1 MHGSCVPRSR
11 KGIRGECYTRID
23 RLFADDFRHAFGDM
37 FWKLLL
43 AGIDPA
49 HPARQARQQILPNAG
64 QTAGVFVPVLNTAMV
79 RFQIVGTKRIAAFI
93 AQIGHESGQFRYVRE
108 LGNDQ
113 YLSKY
118 DTGTL
123 AKRLG
128 NTPEADGDGQKYRGR
143 GLIQITGR
151 ANYMM
156 CGEAL
161 ALDLIN
167 QPELLEKPQHACMS
181 AAWFWA
187 SRGLNTLAE
196 AGQFDTVT
204 RRINGGQ
211 NGAADRQALYA
222 RAHKVLT

>member
-1 MHGSCVPRSR
+1 MS
-11 KGIRGECYTRID
+11 ITQQQ
-23 RLFADDFRHAFGDM
+23 L
-37 FWKLLL
+37 
-43 AGIDPA
+43 
-49 HPARQARQQILPNAG
+49 QQILPNAG
-64 QTAGVFVPVLNTAMV
+64 QTAGVLVPVLNTAMV
-79 RFQIVGTKRIAAFI
+79 RFQIIGTKRVAAFI

-108 LGNDQ
+108 LGGDQ

-118 DTGTL
+118 DTGSL

-151 ANYMM
+151 ANYIT

-161 ALDLIN
+161 ALDLVN
-167 QPELLEKPQHACMS
+167 HPELLEKPQHACMS

-187 SRGLNTLAE
+187 SRGLNTLADE
-196 AGQFDTVT
+196 GQFDKITL
-204 RRINGGQ
+204 RINGGQ

-222 RAHKVLT
+222 RALRVLA